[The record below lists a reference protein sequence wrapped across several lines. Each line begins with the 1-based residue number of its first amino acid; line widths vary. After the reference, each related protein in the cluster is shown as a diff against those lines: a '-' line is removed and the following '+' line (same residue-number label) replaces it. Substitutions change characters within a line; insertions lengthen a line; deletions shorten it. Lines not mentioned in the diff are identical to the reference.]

1 MPLGRPTKQE
11 TPWNESIYVRWQRAC
26 NAFRRLRL
34 FFCIDMPEL
43 ETLALFLLEFGESE
57 GGFYE
62 SAAVDHSILLE
73 APRQT
78 SSPKDDQVEIHNH
91 PRHCREHL
99 PGAPGPAPATP
110 ETMAPGEN
118 LMRIGFL
125 AIRYQPARPG
135 AGPCCTRGRF
145 VLTYTCIR

>member
-78 SSPKDDQVEIHNH
+78 SLRKMIKSKSTTTRVTVANICQAHRDP
-91 PRHCREHL
+91 PRPR
-99 PGAPGPAPATP
+99 P
-110 ETMAPGEN
+110 ERWP
-118 LMRIGFL
+118 RVKI
-125 AIRYQPARPG
+125 
-135 AGPCCTRGRF
+135 
-145 VLTYTCIR
+145 